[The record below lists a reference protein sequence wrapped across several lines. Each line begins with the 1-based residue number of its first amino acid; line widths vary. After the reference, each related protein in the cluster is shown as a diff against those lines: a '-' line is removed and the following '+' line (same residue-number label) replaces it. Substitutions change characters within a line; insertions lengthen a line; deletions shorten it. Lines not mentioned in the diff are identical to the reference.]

1 MAVDKEPTGEDE
13 IPVVDSDTETETDT
27 DREIIGGVHLELVA
41 DVSVSGADDEETE
54 SDVAAE
60 PVRVVEVKQKSSRI
74 PAKKKKRLIGE
85 EVCFICFDGGE
96 LFLCDRRGCNKG
108 YHSSCVNRDE
118 AFFRAKGVWTCGES
132 HGWHICSICEKDAY
146 YKCYTCPYSLCKGC
160 VKDGII
166 FCVRGNKG
174 FCESCM
180 EVVKL
185 IENINQGNK
194 EVQVD
199 FDDKSSWEFL
209 FKDYYVELKEK
220 LALSLDELSQAKNP
234 WKSSD
239 ALTVKEKSPNEQFNV
254 DYDAS
259 SSDSDNP
266 SMHLEEARLSKKR
279 SNKRSRTTKQKSLDG
294 HFDVHDDES
303 SGSDKIRET
312 KKRLNYGKLKSL
324 DGHFDVHDDES
335 SGSDKIR
342 ETKKRLN
349 YGKLKSLDGH
359 FDVHYDGSSGS
370 DTPSRNLEARKP
382 IKRKAKKRLKKLT
395 DVDAEEISVNQN
407 QWASKELLEF
417 VMHTR
422 NGDGSISSQSVV
434 QELLLEYI
442 TRNKLRDPQ
451 WKSQI
456 NCDARLE
463 SLFGKACVGHFEM
476 FKLLDS
482 HFLIKVDSKDDDT
495 EVNDDG
501 GNDRKRKIRKKGDER
516 GPQSNLSD
524 YAAIDMHNINLIYLR
539 RKLMEDL
546 LEDSDSFS
554 DKVVG
559 TFVRIRISASSQKQD
574 VYRLVQVVGT
584 IKVDEPYEIGR
595 RTSDIV
601 LEILNLDKTELTPID
616 SISNQPFSEG
626 DVLDKALALHRAKV
640 TDWLETEIVRL
651 SHLRDRASDLGR
663 KKEYPLALLKTPE
676 ERLRRLEEVPE
687 IHADPSMDPSNKY
700 EDDEDTETD
709 DNKRA
714 EDSGCTLETPD
725 DKDEQHMSNLEK
737 PSAATTGETI
747 GLNSRSALAKS
758 EPVVPV
764 PSDKLELPRSITSCK
779 AIELDSD
786 PVIKSE
792 PSDGIVSEAL
802 QADNLK
808 KPSSATSCGTGGLTS
823 PPISEALAKSNPE
836 AEIGLISGETEKIWH
851 YQDPYNKVQ
860 GPFSMAQLQ
869 RWSNKGYFPTDLRI
883 WKRTKKQDDSIL
895 LTDELAGKF
904 EKEPSKVDNG
914 LPMANSFLK
923 PDNVDRDT
931 VGGTGVDMGARMG
944 ASSVGVEVNSQAYDQ
959 GGGVTSTL
967 PNTTGNSPTQGVSA
981 YPPLYP
987 WIAPAHELSRP
998 PLLPPNVPSENSTP
1012 AQGAVWEPMPGNPN
1026 AGWGG
1031 PVPESRSTNWGA
1043 TILGPP
1049 PRNPNPSWALPLG
1062 NANPGWVVPQPRN
1075 PGPIAQRPVPGYGNP
1090 AWVVP
1095 PGNPGTYFQGP
1106 PPPPG
1111 NSDPGWVLQGWNLRT
1126 NAQAPTPPPPP
1137 RRSANL
1143 GWVAPGNHRF
1153 NGQAPPLLPTP
1164 PPLPPPPPPPGNANP
1179 GWFSPTGNR
1188 GMQGS
1193 V

>member
-85 EVCFICFDGGE
+85 EVCFICFDGGDVTKVTIVRVLTAMRHSFE
-96 LFLCDRRGCNKG
+96 LRVYGL
-108 YHSSCVNRDE
+108 VQ
-118 AFFRAKGVWTCGES
+118 ES
-132 HGWHICSICEKDAY
+132 VSYGANDWIDVD
-146 YKCYTCPYSLCKGC
+146 GC
-160 VKDGII
+160 VKDGVI

-349 YGKLKSLDGH
+349 HGKLKSLDGH

-616 SISNQPFSEG
+616 SISNQPFSEDECKRLRQSMKCGLINRPTVG

-851 YQDPYNKVQ
+851 YQDPYNKRE
-860 GPFSMAQLQ
+860 SLRKSRQ
-869 RWSNKGYFPTDLRI
+869 RWTMDFQWLIVSLNLVKAPYSKEVKAKM
-883 WKRTKKQDDSIL
+883 KRD
-895 LTDELAGKF
+895 
-904 EKEPSKVDNG
+904 
-914 LPMANSFLK
+914 
-923 PDNVDRDT
+923 
-931 VGGTGVDMGARMG
+931 
-944 ASSVGVEVNSQAYDQ
+944 
-959 GGGVTSTL
+959 
-967 PNTTGNSPTQGVSA
+967 
-981 YPPLYP
+981 
-987 WIAPAHELSRP
+987 
-998 PLLPPNVPSENSTP
+998 
-1012 AQGAVWEPMPGNPN
+1012 
-1026 AGWGG
+1026 
-1031 PVPESRSTNWGA
+1031 
-1043 TILGPP
+1043 
-1049 PRNPNPSWALPLG
+1049 
-1062 NANPGWVVPQPRN
+1062 
-1075 PGPIAQRPVPGYGNP
+1075 
-1090 AWVVP
+1090 
-1095 PGNPGTYFQGP
+1095 
-1106 PPPPG
+1106 
-1111 NSDPGWVLQGWNLRT
+1111 
-1126 NAQAPTPPPPP
+1126 
-1137 RRSANL
+1137 
-1143 GWVAPGNHRF
+1143 
-1153 NGQAPPLLPTP
+1153 
-1164 PPLPPPPPPPGNANP
+1164 
-1179 GWFSPTGNR
+1179 
-1188 GMQGS
+1188 
-1193 V
+1193 